1 MSYAVSSRANT
12 FDVGV
17 FFTFFSGKNFRLCA
31 FGAPKK
37 AKGRS

>member
-17 FFTFFSGKNFRLCA
+17 KKTKKNTPKNRTFLARLR
-31 FGAPKK
+31 F
-37 AKGRS
+37 